1 MNAHV
6 AIKRIPSDTVAR
18 TSAQEAAT
26 DEDGGVYVT
35 RDTLDKLGGGNA
47 AQGRRDLRLFLAVH
61 TQAAPAAPSGA
72 PKKPANVRFA
82 GAADELAL
90 LELLRVDIQEN
101 AEAVAPMDDEKVLA
115 VLQVGTRR
123 RNGFVGVI
131 DGPDGQPVALIVLHP
146 IQWWW
151 SQSWYFGEVVKFVH
165 PQHRHSR
172 YNDDLDA
179 FGRWISDQQTRAFG
193 YRVYYLCGVLG
204 TKRLRAKMLAY
215 GRKFC
220 QVGAAYLYPP
230 PPGGVT

>member
-6 AIKRIPSDTVAR
+6 AIAR
-18 TSAQEAAT
+18 FPKPEAVT
-26 DEDGGVYVT
+26 NEDGGVYVS
-35 RDTLDKLGGGNA
+35 RDTLEKLGGGAA
-47 AQGRRDLRLFLAVH
+47 AQGRRDLRLFLASY
-61 TQAAPAAPSGA
+61 TQAPAAPPTGV

-82 GAADELAL
+82 KEGDEPAL

-101 AEAVAPMDDEKVLA
+101 AEAVAPMDDEKVLQ
-115 VLQVGTRR
+115 VIQVGTRF

-131 DGPDGQPVALIVLHP
+131 DGPAGHPVALIVLHP

-151 SQSWYFGEVVKFVH
+151 SQAWYFGEVVKFVH
-165 PQHRHSR
+165 PDHRRSH

-179 FGRWISDQQTRAFG
+179 FGRWISDQQTRRFG

-204 TKRLRAKMLAY
+204 TRRLRAKMLSY